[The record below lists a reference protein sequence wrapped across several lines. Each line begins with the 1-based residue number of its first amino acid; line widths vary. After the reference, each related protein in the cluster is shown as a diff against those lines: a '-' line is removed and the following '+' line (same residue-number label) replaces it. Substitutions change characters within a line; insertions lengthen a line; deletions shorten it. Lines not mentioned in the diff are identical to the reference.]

1 MHIIKTIQSS
11 IVVFNTVVLMKKL
24 EKKITNFH
32 LNAISDRFYYLAL
45 PITFANSLD
54 PDQA

>member
-11 IVVFNTVVLMKKL
+11 IVVFNTVVLMEKL